1 VPGLVFTTA
10 TGGPLDG
17 PTLTKSLQAQ
27 LVRAGLPRWTYH
39 DLRHGCATLLLAS
52 GTDIAV
58 VRDILGH
65 STIAVTAN
73 TYAAILPSLQR
84 AAADRLAAL
93 LDAAG
98 GTS

>member
-1 VPGLVFTTA
+1 
-10 TGGPLDG
+10 
-17 PTLTKSLQAQ
+17 
-27 LVRAGLPRWTYH
+27 
-39 DLRHGCATLLLAS
+39 
-52 GTDIAV
+52 V

-65 STIAVTAN
+65 STISVTAN

-93 LDAAG
+93 LDAAV

>member
-1 VPGLVFTTA
+1 MGRPVDGPGLTNA
-10 TGGPLDG
+10 
-17 PTLTKSLQAQ
+17 LQAR
-27 LVRAGLPRWTYH
+27 LVQAGLPRWTYH

-84 AAADRLAAL
+84 AAADRLASFIE
-93 LDAAG
+93 AAG
-98 GTS
+98 GSS